1 MRFDL
6 SFPLRVARKTLSTG
20 RRQTVQ
26 ASYRTI
32 RKTTAAFTVLAAS
45 IVLASCGGGGDDQNG
60 PTRSGDILAT
70 DAQVVAHVQ
79 RSNIGFSPGIHG
91 RPAGTWRW
99 QGTPAQHVLVHIPAP
114 GSGNDTEPDLADKA
128 RRAVELINRRLAGL
142 LVLQAVDV
150 MPDSGNHIR
159 VRYGTSY
166 VPPGSTNYASYC
178 ANVSTGPNVGNMI
191 VPDRENGIGSNPVYV
206 NLGNG
211 RCNVT
216 QDIVTHEFGH
226 ALGLAY
232 HFEGFGDGP
241 PVSTAFWDVLAT
253 LYGNPVSAAA
263 TALVVVRASP

>member
-1 MRFDL
+1 MQFEF
-6 SFPLRVARKTLSTG
+6 SFPLRVARKALLTG
-20 RRQTVQ
+20 YRQSVH

-32 RKTTAAFTVLAAS
+32 RKTTATITVLATS
-45 IVLASCGGGGDDQNG
+45 FVLASCGGGGDDQNG
-60 PTRSGDILAT
+60 PTRSGDVLAT

-79 RSNIGFSPGIHG
+79 RSNIGFSPGINA

-99 QGTPAQHVLVHIPAP
+99 QGGPVPHVLVHIPAP
-114 GSGNDTEPDLADKA
+114 GMGNDTEQDLAQKA
-128 RRAVELINRRLAGL
+128 QRAVDLINRRLAGL
-142 LVLQAVDV
+142 LVLQTVQEVPA
-150 MPDSGNHIR
+150 SGNHIR

-166 VPPGSTNYASYC
+166 VPPGSTNYNSFC

-191 VPDRENGIGSNPVYV
+191 FPDRENGIGSNPVYV

-253 LYGNPVSAAA
+253 LDGNPVSTPE
-263 TALVVVRASP
+263 TALAVVRASP

>member
-1 MRFDL
+1 MHFEF
-6 SFPLRVARKTLSTG
+6 SFPLRMARNALSTDC
-20 RRQTVQ
+20 RQTVQ

-32 RKTTAAFTVLAAS
+32 RKTTAAITVLAAS
-45 IVLASCGGGGDDQNG
+45 IVLASCGGGDDDNG
-60 PTRSGDILAT
+60 PTRSGDVLAT

-79 RSNIGFSPGIHG
+79 QSNIGFFPGIND

-99 QGTPAQHVLVHIPAP
+99 QGEPAPRVLVHIPAP
-114 GSGNDTEPDLADKA
+114 GSGYDTEQDLAQKA
-128 RRAVELINRRLAGL
+128 QRAVDLINRRLAGL
-142 LVLQAVDV
+142 LVLETVDEV
-150 MPDSGNHIR
+150 PASGNHIR

-166 VPPGSTNYASYC
+166 VPPGSTNYDSYC
-178 ANVSTGPNVGNMI
+178 ANVSTGPNLGQMI
-191 VPDRENGIGSNPVYV
+191 VPDSENGIGSNPVYV

-253 LYGNPVSAAA
+253 LYGNPVSTPA
-263 TALVVVRASP
+263 TALVVVRSSD